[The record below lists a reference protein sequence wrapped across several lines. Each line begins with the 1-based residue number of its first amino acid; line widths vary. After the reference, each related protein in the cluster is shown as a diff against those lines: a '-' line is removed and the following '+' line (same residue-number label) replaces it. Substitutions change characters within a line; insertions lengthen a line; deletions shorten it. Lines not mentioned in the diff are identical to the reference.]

1 MAIIFNI
8 VGIALVLAICFLLS
22 YDRKAIKWGAI
33 VRMLVAEL
41 VIAFIIVK
49 VPVGAMAVQKLSDGI
64 TNVINCGNEGLSFVF
79 GDLMGGTATI
89 YEGHYQVV
97 TETKKVNGVVEVVK
111 LDEENPT
118 MQLKDEND
126 NFVIEKYD
134 TKGKKEVVENIVVR
148 DDKGELKLE
157 YVTITDEK
165 GDATTPVATYN
176 SWVFITSSLGNI
188 IFVSALVSSLYYL
201 GAIGFVVKYLGKA
214 VGLIT
219 QTTEVETFVAVANM
233 FLGHTDSP
241 ILVAKYLPRLTDS
254 EIFVILV
261 SGMGSMSASI
271 LGGYSA
277 LGIPMKNL
285 LIASALVPIGSIMV
299 SKVMCPQTEEVQSVG
314 EVKMDNH
321 GNNTNVIDALSD
333 GCNTGIQMVI
343 SIGASIVGFMGVMAI
358 FDMILGVVNLSFAQ
372 IFGYVFAPFGFL
384 MGFGADA
391 AIIEGTLLGQ
401 KLILNEFIA
410 FGDLVDNMAKLSET
424 EQLIATISLC
434 GFANISSMG
443 MCIGGIGVLCPEKRG
458 TISRLIVKATL
469 AGVFVSINSAF
480 FVSMMSRLPF

>member
-8 VGIALVLAICFLLS
+8 VGIALVLAISFALS
-22 YDRKAIKWGAI
+22 YSRKSIKWGAI

-41 VIAFIIVK
+41 IIAFIIVK
-49 VPVGAMAVQKLSDGI
+49 VPVGAAAVQALSDGI

-79 GDLMGGTATI
+79 GDLMGGTANI
-89 YEGHYQVV
+89 MDINDPN
-97 TETKKVNGVVEVVK
+97 KVIG
-111 LDEENPT
+111 
-118 MQLKDEND
+118 
-126 NFVIEKYD
+126 
-134 TKGKKEVVENIVVR
+134 
-148 DDKGELKLE
+148 
-157 YVTITDEK
+157 
-165 GDATTPVATYN
+165 TYN

-219 QTTEVETFVAVANM
+219 QTSEVETFVAVANM

-277 LGIPMKNL
+277 LGIPMKSL
-285 LIASALVPIGSIMV
+285 LTASALVPIGSIMV
-299 SKVMCPQTEEVQSVG
+299 SKVMCPQTEEIQSVG

-384 MGFGADA
+384 MGFGAEQ

-410 FGDLVDNMAKLSET
+410 FGDLVANMERLSET

-480 FVSMMSRLPF
+480 FVSMVSRLPF